1 MSFTSDQL
9 NAMGLSGPALRAEL
23 NQAIIGPPLTFPP
36 LMNKAPPV
44 TISPLEEYILML
56 KRELNEYYK
65 ENAIMPKSKTVEKS
79 IVQPY
84 GNRYAVSIC
93 NLFVG
98 NQLNNFIASRKF

>member
-1 MSFTSDQL
+1 
-9 NAMGLSGPALRAEL
+9 
-23 NQAIIGPPLTFPP
+23 
-36 LMNKAPPV
+36 
-44 TISPLEEYILML
+44 ML

-98 NQLNNFIASRKF
+98 N